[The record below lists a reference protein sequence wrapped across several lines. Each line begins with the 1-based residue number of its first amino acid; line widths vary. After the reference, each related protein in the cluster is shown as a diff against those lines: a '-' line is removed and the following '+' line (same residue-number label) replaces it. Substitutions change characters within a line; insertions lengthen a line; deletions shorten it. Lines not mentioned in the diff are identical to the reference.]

1 MNDELS
7 KSRGDGH
14 QIKGL
19 NFSQEGHNTSPTNSP
34 QCKNKTHS
42 PHTPH
47 TPHTPDKI
55 RTTEN
60 SVHTSSTSCTQPTS
74 PHCTK
79 HITPSTPPKS
89 AKQIKPPATPKTPK
103 RKATQEI
110 NEPTNKKTRKH
121 DSRTESKTL
130 LKLKRRGDSET
141 AQSPNKRLLW
151 TVSSVCSQGEVTDLA
166 EEGESSLQNSEEP
179 PPTDFASTTAPQQQE
194 LLSPTAPTT
203 DILISSPTRES
214 LETSLQLGSANDSL
228 ENTQPADEGLANTQP
243 ANEGLANTQPADEAD
258 EGLANTQPADL
269 SEQESK
275 AGIDGTQV
283 QNSPHSSCGAVVS
296 ATSEVEAQTP
306 NQDTEGGKRKKKS
319 RRREAEMLQ
328 EHTQRFQG
336 FGWGIQEEEKTQS
349 ETHPN
354 ERDRNHLPHNSP
366 DTNTATQPSSSPD
379 THIATNTSPQ

>member
-47 TPHTPDKI
+47 TPHSPDKI
-55 RTTEN
+55 LTTEN
-60 SVHTSSTSCTQPTS
+60 SVHTSLTSCTQPTS

-89 AKQIKPPATPKTPK
+89 AKQIKPPATPKTPT

-121 DSRTESKTL
+121 DSPTESKTL

-179 PPTDFASTTAPQQQE
+179 PPTDSASTTAPQQQE

-203 DILISSPTRES
+203 DVLISSPTRES

-228 ENTQPADEGLANTQP
+228 ENTQPAD
-243 ANEGLANTQPADEAD
+243 EGLANTQPADEAD

-328 EHTQRFQG
+328 EHTQRFEE
-336 FGWGIQEEEKTQS
+336 FGWGM
-349 ETHPN
+349 
-354 ERDRNHLPHNSP
+354 P
-366 DTNTATQPSSSPD
+366 DTHTATQPSSSPD
-379 THIATNTSPQ
+379 THSHNTDTGKKKRPLTPYKQKTQNSRNKIHTQPIAPPTHKAQ